1 MEKTADSN
9 FESEEPGSTTTS
21 NSSSVH
27 HAGRK
32 ESPILSPSPVQGHPD
47 TTKNM
52 KNLPPLPKS
61 KARTTKYN
69 KDGNMYSSNQISR
82 SASSREFRKLNQR
95 DQLEVYAVDN

>member
-9 FESEEPGSTTTS
+9 FESEEPGSTTSS

-32 ESPILSPSPVQGHPD
+32 ESSIFSPSPIQGHPD
-47 TTKNM
+47 TTKNT

-61 KARTTKYN
+61 RAHH
-69 KDGNMYSSNQISR
+69 Q
-82 SASSREFRKLNQR
+82 
-95 DQLEVYAVDN
+95 V